1 MILFNGNIHIYN
13 TYIIM
18 ERSRCR
24 QTKWDGYGNGDVVRE
39 VAKFLDQY
47 KWPTEWKTT
56 SGRIIPIKT
65 QYGNIV
71 VLYCVD
77 NKHIVRPF
85 TETLFGL
92 LNVFGVRRIYLT
104 HKNTCMAYQRNAN
117 NKLFKMLCSFSVRIT
132 LTHTHTRIYLYI
144 WIYSVHA

>member
-13 TYIIM
+13 TYIM

-24 QTKWDGYGNGDVVRE
+24 QTKWDGYGDEDVVRE

-71 VLYCVD
+71 VLYCV
-77 NKHIVRPF
+77 VS
-85 TETLFGL
+85 TTSTLF
-92 LNVFGVRRIYLT
+92 VRSQKQCLDCLTYLE
-104 HKNTCMAYQRNAN
+104 
-117 NKLFKMLCSFSVRIT
+117 
-132 LTHTHTRIYLYI
+132 
-144 WIYSVHA
+144 

>member
-13 TYIIM
+13 TYIM

-24 QTKWDGYGNGDVVRE
+24 QTKWDGYGDGDVVRE

-85 TETLFGL
+85 TETMFGL

-132 LTHTHTRIYLYI
+132 LTHTHVYIYI